1 MTKTQHAVT
10 EIQQPVFARISD
22 LFLRNGCLHAPAELH
37 GDLCGQLCA
46 GQDPDINIW
55 LDQVMQFM
63 EVDTLDG
70 DESKVELAELLEQ
83 TREGIK
89 DPDLG
94 FKLLIADEDF
104 SLNERMQTLLEW
116 CEGFLS
122 ALADNRYF
130 KAGKLSEE
138 LSSALQDLEKI
149 AEMDDTLEEDEQN
162 EQDLFAIS
170 EYVRMTA
177 MMLYTECNPSAPQL
191 DEAVQETKKLQ

>member
-1 MTKTQHAVT
+1 MSEQHAHT
-10 EIQQPVFARISD
+10 EIQQPEFARISD
-22 LFLRNGCLHAPAELH
+22 LFLRNACLHAPAELH

-46 GQDPDINIW
+46 GHQPDLDSW
-55 LDQVMQFM
+55 LRQAMQFM
-63 EVDTLDG
+63 EVETLDS
-70 DESKVELAELLEQ
+70 DASKVELAELLEQ
-83 TREGIK
+83 TQEGIK

-122 ALADNRYF
+122 ALADNSHF
-130 KAGKLSEE
+130 KEGKLSEE

-149 AEMDDTLEEDEQN
+149 AEMDEALEEDEQN
-162 EQDLFAIS
+162 EQDLFAVS

>member
-1 MTKTQHAVT
+1 MTDVQQQT

-46 GQDPDINIW
+46 GQAPDLDTW
-55 LDQVMQFM
+55 LRQAMQFM
-63 EVDTLDG
+63 EVSELDS

-83 TREGIK
+83 TETGIK
-89 DPDLG
+89 DQDLG

-122 ALADNRYF
+122 ALADNEHFRE
-130 KAGKLSEE
+130 GKLSTE
-138 LSSALQDLEKI
+138 LKDALKDLEKI
-149 AEMDDTLEEDEQN
+149 AEMDESLDEDEQN
-162 EQDLFAIS
+162 EQDLFAVS

-177 MMLYTECNPSAPQL
+177 MMLYTECNPSAPKL
-191 DEAVQETKKLQ
+191 DEAVQDAKKLQ